1 MFDTFRGLPV
11 HALVVHAVV
20 VLVPLAALG
29 VILVAVRPSWR
40 RSFGPI
46 VVLLAT
52 AGLALVPVATRS
64 GHRLKERLDAS
75 GIVAKQIKNHQDMGS
90 LVIWPTLAMWVLSI
104 ALIALD
110 RRRGGGSTALTTVV
124 AVLAVLAALGS
135 VAQVAVTGELGTKA
149 VWSCTIQSSAC
160 K

>member
-29 VILVAVRPSWR
+29 LILVAVRPSWR
-40 RSFGPI
+40 RSFGPV

-52 AGLALVPVATRS
+52 AGLAMVPVATRS

-110 RRRGGGSTALTTVV
+110 RRRGGSTGTTT
-124 AVLAVLAALGS
+124 AIAGLAVLAALAS
-135 VAQVAVTGELGTKA
+135 VAQGAVTGELGTKA
-149 VWSCTIQSSAC
+149 GWACTIQSAAC